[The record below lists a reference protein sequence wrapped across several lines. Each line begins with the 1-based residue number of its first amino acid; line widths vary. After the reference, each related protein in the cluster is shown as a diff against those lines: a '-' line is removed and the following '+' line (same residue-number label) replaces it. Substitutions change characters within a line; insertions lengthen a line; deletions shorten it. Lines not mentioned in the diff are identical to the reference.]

1 VATKQDALP
10 IVISLADYY
19 MGRDLKSP
27 EELTA
32 VHRANAQITVD
43 RVNELLEAFGEPRR
57 VNSGWRPAAINAG
70 VPNAAAK
77 SKHMTCQ
84 ACDLSDDDGSL
95 DAWCMANLQIL
106 ERIGLWLEHPDS
118 TPRWT
123 HWQIVPPGSGNR
135 VFRP

>member
-84 ACDLSDDDGSL
+84 ACDLNDDDGSL